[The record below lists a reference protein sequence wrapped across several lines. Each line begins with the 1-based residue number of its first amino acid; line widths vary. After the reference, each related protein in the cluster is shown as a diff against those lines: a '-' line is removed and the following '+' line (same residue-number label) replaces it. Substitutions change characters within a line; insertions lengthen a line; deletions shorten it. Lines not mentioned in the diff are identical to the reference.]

1 MIQIRGQDTC
11 FAGGSLVLLRYIHS
25 CVNFRGHFFKIVI
38 VLYFVCLVCILVGS
52 GSKLEDENYVDDGH
66 HGTTTVD
73 NNHVVVDDLGLLFD
87 YNSTLQHC
95 HTCRCSPR
103 RRQEKEGR
111 TASTAPRPLKRKWTL
126 LQCCLCAGHD
136 KKYDD
141 VLNKSY
147 CTNDSDFTKKIS
159 YNSTSDITE
168 KVMMASSEQDSSTT
182 RKSRWLGGNAPSVS
196 KNPFKRERAASSD
209 PKGLLSA
216 DSSIEKSLSSTSV
229 QGNNEK
235 SLKKSISSTSLG
247 KTLKRAA
254 SKLSLSSSREKSGSS
269 MSVKTTQTD
278 FLGEVFFKKKKELSN
293 HVFALYFFD
302 KVF

>member
-1 MIQIRGQDTC
+1 MLTKIRIPNDPNPRSGY
-11 FAGGSLVLLRYIHS
+11 LLCGWLASIITVYSFMCELSRT
-25 CVNFRGHFFKIVI
+25 FFLKIVI

-147 CTNDSDFTKKIS
+147 CTNDSDFTKKIPI
-159 YNSTSDITE
+159 Y
-168 KVMMASSEQDSSTT
+168 
-182 RKSRWLGGNAPSVS
+182 
-196 KNPFKRERAASSD
+196 F
-209 PKGLLSA
+209 
-216 DSSIEKSLSSTSV
+216 
-229 QGNNEK
+229 
-235 SLKKSISSTSLG
+235 
-247 KTLKRAA
+247 
-254 SKLSLSSSREKSGSS
+254 
-269 MSVKTTQTD
+269 
-278 FLGEVFFKKKKELSN
+278 VFM
-293 HVFALYFFD
+293 
-302 KVF
+302 

>member
-1 MIQIRGQDTC
+1 M
-11 FAGGSLVLLRYIHS
+11 
-25 CVNFRGHFFKIVI
+25 
-38 VLYFVCLVCILVGS
+38 YFVRFVCILVGS
-52 GSKLEDENYVDDGH
+52 RSKLEDEDYVDDGH

-73 NNHVVVDDLGLLFD
+73 NNQVVVGDLGLLFD
-87 YNSTLQHC
+87 YNLTLQHC

-103 RRQEKEGR
+103 RRQEEEGK
-111 TASTAPRPLKRKWTL
+111 TASTVSPRPLKRKWTL
-126 LQCCLCAGHD
+126 LQCCLCAGHE

-147 CTNDSDFTKKIS
+147 CTNNSDFTKKIS
-159 YNSTSDITE
+159 YNSTSDFTE

-278 FLGEVFFKKKKELSN
+278 YLGEVFFKKRIVKSCLCL
-293 HVFALYFFD
+293 VFF
-302 KVF
+302 